1 MSYRLLELRRAV
13 ENPNYYLMKVE
24 ERHTFFGVPIS
35 TAREIE
41 FYGSWG
47 TWKAVEDD
55 HLAPK
60 KVRRELETLLEK
72 YLSSR

>member
-13 ENPNYYLMKVE
+13 QNPNHYLMRVE
-24 ERHTFFGVPIS
+24 ERSTFLGVPVS

-47 TWKAVEDD
+47 TWKAVGED